1 MVVEVFLQLV
11 GKTSGIEQIID
22 AQRPPRH
29 LVFIGW
35 ADALAGGADAQIRA
49 LRCLAGVIEGG
60 VVGQYDRTTRTD
72 PETRA
77 DIDATRLEDPDLA
90 DQMMNIQHD
99 PVADETGNSLTNDPG
114 GNQIEFV
121 HLVADHQ
128 RVTGVVTALKT
139 NDTLGM
145 ISQPVYDLALTLIA
159 PLGAHHHDVPS
170 HSCDPFL

>member
-1 MVVEVFLQLV
+1 M
-11 GKTSGIEQIID
+11 
-22 AQRPPRH
+22 
-29 LVFIGW
+29 
-35 ADALAGGADAQIRA
+35 
-49 LRCLAGVIEGG
+49 
-60 VVGQYDRTTRTD
+60 VGQYDRTTRTD

-128 RVTGVVTALKT
+128 RVTGIVTALKT